1 MPTCN
6 FINMDDDTDVVHISL
21 TLAKHKTNTR
31 LNNPSYPVN
40 VQLTFSFDYCSEK
53 LIHTMQLGKIQ
64 VWMAIVGMFLV
75 TVSHAMG
82 NGGTIEG
89 TVVDAASGSPIDGA
103 TVSLLGTAQA
113 TVSASD
119 GSFRL
124 AGIQKGAYTL
134 HVSYLGYVE
143 ARLGVAVAVG
153 EASTVKVG
161 LEASGEVMDEIVI
174 TTARSRGSDLALL
187 AERHQSNLAVE
198 KIGAQE
204 LARKG
209 VADVAGAVTKMSG
222 ISRQEGS
229 SQIYV
234 RGLGDRYNST
244 SLNGLPLPSNDPE
257 QKNIALDLFS
267 TDIVEFISM
276 DKVYHNRISGD
287 FGGGNVDIS
296 SKDYS
301 GPGMFELTVGS
312 TANTNALG
320 EAARFQ
326 LHRGPNVMGFT
337 RYSLPNDPLRGF
349 HFQNRMNT
357 QARSPLP
364 GSIAIRG
371 GKSVYFGS
379 EKRLNAFATAKFS
392 NGYQY
397 RRGVNGNFSAQGAR
411 IQELDQERFSYE
423 TITTAM
429 VNLNFIMNPNN
440 RVAHNFMFINSSEQA
455 NDIFRGFIRDIAEND
470 NGFVQRGTYTQNKLF
485 VEQFL
490 GKHRLNQQ
498 LELDWGL
505 SATQVVG
512 EMPDRIQNTLRAINA
527 AGDYVLAQNTTTDN
541 HRYNQRLHE
550 QEYALNMGAAYRI
563 GGPDEPRGI
572 VRMGYS
578 GRLKNRDFEAIQFNF
593 RVMGPQLNTV
603 VDPFNLDAFF
613 NAENYQAGY
622 FAIGAFAG
630 ETPQTYAG
638 EQHIH
643 AGYAGIEYSLTD
655 RLTTVIG
662 LRYENIR
669 QAVRWQTQL
678 DDQRRNNT
686 FRRNALLPNLS
697 LRYALRDDQNL
708 RLGASK
714 TYTLP
719 QFKER
724 ALFVYEDVTE
734 KKTGN
739 PDLYPS
745 QNYNLDLKWELFP
758 SATELVS
765 VTAFGKYIL
774 DPINETIVASSTND
788 ISFINTGEA
797 GTVMGIELE
806 IRKNILDLEQGRD
819 VLSGGF
825 NAAYM
830 QTSQDLD
837 SEKVAAETRHHINL
851 TDTRSSF
858 TGASDWL
865 VNADLT
871 YTLRWNN
878 NASLMATL
886 AYSYF
891 SDRIYSLGVETKGN
905 LVDRGVGTLDVILS
919 SKLNRKLGIDLIARN
934 LSDPTYR
941 RVQENA
947 SGHIPVLS
955 YKKGQFYTV
964 SLKYSF

>member
-1 MPTCN
+1 
-6 FINMDDDTDVVHISL
+6 
-21 TLAKHKTNTR
+21 
-31 LNNPSYPVN
+31 
-40 VQLTFSFDYCSEK
+40 
-53 LIHTMQLGKIQ
+53 MQLGKIQ
-64 VWMAIVGMFLV
+64 VWVAFVGIVV
-75 TVSHAMG
+75 ATVSYAMA
-82 NGGTIEG
+82 NGGTIQG
-89 TVVDAASGSPIDGA
+89 KVVDAASGSPIDGA
-103 TVSLLGTAQA
+103 TVSVLGMPQG

-119 GSFRL
+119 GSFLL
-124 AGIQKGAYTL
+124 ANIQDGEYTL

-143 ARLGVAVAVG
+143 ARLAGVVVAAG
-153 EASTVKVG
+153 YASTVEIS
-161 LEASGEVMDEIVI
+161 LEESGEVMDEVVI
-174 TTARSRGSDLALL
+174 TTGRRRGSDLALL
-187 AERHQSNLAVE
+187 VERHQSNLTVE

-209 VADVAGAVTKMSG
+209 VGDAAGAVAKLSG
-222 ISRQEGS
+222 ISRQEGTK
-229 SQIYV
+229 QIYV

-257 QKNIALDLFS
+257 RKNIALELFS

-276 DKVYHNRISGD
+276 DKVFHNRLSGD
-287 FGGGNVDIS
+287 FGGGNVDIY

-301 GPGMFELTVGS
+301 GPGLFELSVGS
-312 TANTNALG
+312 TANSNSLG
-320 EAARFQ
+320 EATRFQ
-326 LHRGPNVMGFT
+326 LQPGPSAIGFS
-337 RYSLPNDPLRGF
+337 RYAIPNDPLGGF
-349 HFQNRMNT
+349 NFQHRMNT
-357 QARSPLP
+357 EARTPSPL
-364 GSIAIRG
+364 SIGILG
-371 GKSVYFGS
+371 GKSFYLGG
-379 EKRLNAFATAKFS
+379 EKRLNTFATAKFS
-392 NGYQY
+392 NGYGY

-411 IQELDQERFSYE
+411 IQDLGQERFSYE
-423 TITTAM
+423 SNATAM
-429 VNLNFIMNPNN
+429 MNLNFIINPNH
-440 RVAHNFMFINSSEQA
+440 RVAHNFMFINSSEHA
-455 NDIFRGFIRDIAEND
+455 NDIYRGFIRDIAEND

-490 GKHRLNQQ
+490 GEHRLNQR
-498 LELDWGL
+498 LNVDWGL

-512 EMPDRIQNTLRAINA
+512 EMPDRIQNTLRSINA

-541 HRYNQRLHE
+541 HRYNQRLREH
-550 QEYALNMGAAYRI
+550 EYALNVGAAYRI
-563 GGPDEPRGI
+563 GEGDEPRG
-572 VRMGYS
+572 VLRLGYQ
-578 GRLKNRDFEAIQFNF
+578 GRLKRRDFEAIQFNF
-593 RVMGPQLNTV
+593 RITGSKLNTV

-613 NAENYQAGY
+613 NAQNYQAG
-622 FAIGAFAG
+622 FFTIGAFAG
-630 ETPQTYAG
+630 ETPQTYEG
-638 EQHIH
+638 QQNIH
-643 AGYAGIEYSLTD
+643 AGYAGLEYSLTE
-655 RLTTVIG
+655 RLTSVIG
-662 LRYENIR
+662 LRYENVL
-669 QAVRWQTQL
+669 QTVTWQTQL
-678 DDQRRNNT
+678 DDQRRSNT
-686 FRRNALLPNLS
+686 FKRNALLPNLS
-697 LRYALRDDQNL
+697 LRYALQENQNL

-758 SATELVS
+758 SVAELVS

-788 ISFINTGEA
+788 ISFINTGEV
-797 GTVMGIELE
+797 GTVVGLELE
-806 IRKNILDLEQGRD
+806 LRKNIVDLSNGRD

-837 SEKVAAETRHHINL
+837 SEKVAVETRHHINL

-858 TGASDWL
+858 TGASDLL

-871 YTLRWNN
+871 YSRRWNN
-878 NASLMATL
+878 EASLMATV

-905 LVDRGVGTLDVILS
+905 LVDRGVGTLDLILRG
-919 SKLNRKLGIDLIARN
+919 KLNRNLGIDFIARN
-934 LSDPTYR
+934 LLDPTYR

-947 SGHIPVLS
+947 SKHIPVLT
-955 YKKGQFYTV
+955 YTKGQFYTI

>member
-1 MPTCN
+1 
-6 FINMDDDTDVVHISL
+6 
-21 TLAKHKTNTR
+21 
-31 LNNPSYPVN
+31 
-40 VQLTFSFDYCSEK
+40 
-53 LIHTMQLGKIQ
+53 MQLGKTYILT
-64 VWMAIVGMFLV
+64 AFLGLFLMME
-75 TVSHAMG
+75 SHATENAGSIQGKIM
-82 NGGTIEG
+82 
-89 TVVDAASGSPIDGA
+89 DAASGVPIDGA
-103 TVSLLGTAQA
+103 TVNIVGTAQG
-113 TVSASD
+113 TVSVSD
-119 GSFRL
+119 GTFRFP
-124 AGIQKGAYTL
+124 GMHEGRYTL
-134 HVSYLGYVE
+134 QVSYLGYVAIRVTDIEVVEGQSTSLEIRLEE
-143 ARLGVAVAVG
+143 A
-153 EASTVKVG
+153 
-161 LEASGEVMDEIVI
+161 GEVMDEVVI

-187 AERHQSNLAVE
+187 VERHQSNMIVQ

-209 VADVAGAVTKMSG
+209 VGDAASAVTKMSG

-257 QKNIALDLFS
+257 RKNVALDLFS
-267 TDIVEFISM
+267 TDIVAFISM

-287 FGGGNVDIS
+287 FGGGNVDIA

-301 GPGMFELTVGS
+301 GPGLLEVSLGT
-312 TANTNALG
+312 TANSNALG
-320 EAARFQ
+320 QASDFY
-326 LHRGPNVMGFT
+326 LHPGPNTAGFSS
-337 RYSLPNDPLRGF
+337 YAIPNDPLGGF
-349 HFQNRMNT
+349 NFQHPMNT
-357 QARSPLP
+357 QARRPLP
-364 GSIAIRG
+364 GSIGVLG
-371 GKSVYFGS
+371 GKSFYLGG

-392 NGYQY
+392 NGYEY

-411 IQELDQERFSYE
+411 IQELKQERFSYQ
-423 TITTAM
+423 TNATAM
-429 VNLNFIMNPNN
+429 LNLNFIMGPNH
-440 RVAHNFMFINSSEQA
+440 RVAHNFMFVNSSDQA
-455 NDIFRGFIRDIAEND
+455 NDIYRGFIRDIAEND

-490 GKHRLNQQ
+490 GTHRLSEQ
-498 LELDWGL
+498 LDLDWGL

-512 EMPDRIQNTLRAINA
+512 EMPDRIQNTLRSINA
-527 AGDYVLAQNTTTDN
+527 AQDYVLAQNTTTDN

-550 QEYALNMGAAYRI
+550 REYALNVGAAYRL
-563 GGPDEPRGI
+563 GGSARRGI
-572 VRMGYS
+572 LRVGYN

-593 RVMGPQLNTV
+593 RITGPQLDTT

-613 NAENYQAGY
+613 NPQNYASGY
-622 FAIGAFAG
+622 FSIDAFAG
-630 ETPQTYAG
+630 ETPQTYEG
-638 EQHIH
+638 DQDIH
-643 AGYAGIEYSLTD
+643 AGYAGLEYPLTD
-655 RLTTVIG
+655 RLTSVIG
-662 LRYENIR
+662 LRYENIK
-669 QAVRWQTQL
+669 QTVTWQTQL
-678 DDQRRNNT
+678 DDQRRSNT
-686 FRRNALLPNLS
+686 FNRNALLPNLT
-697 LRYALRDDQNL
+697 LRYALRENQNL

-758 SATELVS
+758 SAAELVS

-788 ISFINTGEA
+788 ISFINTGDV
-797 GTVMGIELE
+797 GTVMGLE
-806 IRKNILDLEQGRD
+806 FEMRKDILDLENERD
-819 VLSGGF
+819 LLSGGF

-830 QTSQDLD
+830 HTSQDLD
-837 SEKVAAETRHHINL
+837 SEKVAAETRHRINL
-851 TDTRSSF
+851 TDNRASF
-858 TGASDWL
+858 TGASDL
-865 VNADLT
+865 LLNADLT
-871 YTLRWNN
+871 YTRRWNN
-878 NASLMATL
+878 DANLMATV

-905 LVDRGVGTLDVILS
+905 LVDRGVGTLDLILR

-934 LSDPTYR
+934 LLDPTYR

-947 SGHIPVLS
+947 SGHVPVLT
-955 YKKGQFYTV
+955 YRKGQFYTI